1 MAYLIYFAVMFG
13 IVGGGIWLCYK
24 IATWKPRE
32 PKPTPVKVQ
41 QPVAQ
46 VQQPVGLMRRW
57 TKDRKK
63 LEKQLLSEWNDKF
76 ARAQLKR

>member
-1 MAYLIYFAVMFG
+1 MAYLIYFAVTFG
-13 IVGGGIWLCYK
+13 IIGGGIWLCYK

-32 PKPTPVKVQ
+32 PKPAPAVPV
-41 QPVAQ
+41 VAV
-46 VQQPVGLMRRW
+46 VQQPVGLVRRW

-63 LEKQLLSEWNDKF
+63 LEKQLLAEWNQKF